1 MAIKLKQSTAS
12 QEIPLGYF
20 VDDDD
25 GNTEMTGLTIA
36 NTDIKLWKTG
46 ATTLANKNSGGAT
59 HIANGIY
66 YCVLDATDTNTLG
79 SMVVFV
85 HVAGAL
91 ACRVE
96 CEVLAANVYD
106 SLVGGGDLLDVNA
119 SQVGGQT
126 ASAAGTVTFPGTI
139 ASTTNIT
146 AGTVT
151 TATNV
156 TTVNGLANNVITAN
170 SIATGAITNAKFA
183 SGAIDAAAIADNA
196 IDAGAIASNAIT
208 DAKIA
213 TGAITAAKIAGDA
226 ITNAK
231 IADNAFGPEQF
242 TATMLARMG
251 VIGSGTAQS
260 ASSTGVV
267 LASADAYADDVLI
280 GCTIMVFGSTQGYW
294 QSRLITD
301 NALSGDTVTVDTWTV
316 TPSGTITYIIIGTPK
331 ASSTQPVPAS
341 LSSTELAKFF
351 LTDTGETYGDAVSG
365 SVVKEI
371 ADNASGGGGGGAD
384 AMLLQST
391 TIATLASQTSFT
403 LTAGSAD
410 DDAYNG
416 AMLICTDQSTA
427 VQKCVGLISDYTGS
441 SRTVTL
447 AASPGIF
454 TMATGDAIK
463 IYAQPK
469 QLPNALTGAAGGL
482 VTAGTGTAQL
492 STSSGLVTLAGVT
505 HTGAVIP
512 TVTTTTT
519 ATNLTNA
526 PTNGDFTATMKTSI
540 GTAVAASAVASVTG
554 NVGGTVN
561 GLTSTAQGNVRTAVG
576 LDSANM
582 DTQFGTLATAS
593 ALSTADGKLDTLVGR
608 DSVVVKNVAKSN
620 FSFAMQLADGTPGTG
635 LTVSGQIAK
644 DGGSFSNLTNSVSEI
659 AAGWYKV
666 NLTQA
671 EMNADVVALKF
682 TATGAKQANIAILTQ
697 S

>member
-1 MAIKLKQSTAS
+1 MILLKQSTAATVRVG
-12 QEIPLGYF
+12 PF
-20 VDDDD
+20 VDITD
-25 GNTEMTGLTIA
+25 GVTPETGVTLSGADQAEILKA
-36 NTDIKLWKTG
+36 SGGVVDISG
-46 ATTLANKNSGGAT
+46 ATWGAIT
-59 HIANGIY
+59 NCAGWY
-66 YCVLDATDTNTLG
+66 DLSLTTGYTDTVGMLTVVVQDADVALPVFVRA
-79 SMVVFV
+79 MVVP
-85 HVAGAL
+85 
-91 ACRVE
+91 
-96 CEVLAANVYD
+96 AAIWD
-106 SLVGGGDLLDVNA
+106 SLVGGTDTLPVDVTQFGGTNGTFTSGRPNVNA
-119 SQVGGQT
+119 SHLGGTSQTGRDIGASVLLSSGTGTGQVSISSGVVSANAVQISGDSGAADNLET
-126 ASAAGTVTFPGTI
+126 AFDD
-139 ASTTNIT
+139 T
-146 AGTVT
+146 AGPVRWLGI
-151 TATNV
+151 V
-156 TTVNGLANNVITAN
+156 
-170 SIATGAITNAKFA
+170 
-183 SGAIDAAAIADNA
+183 D
-196 IDAGAIASNAIT
+196 
-208 DAKIA
+208 
-213 TGAITAAKIAGDA
+213 
-226 ITNAK
+226 
-231 IADNAFGPEQF
+231 Q
-242 TATMLARMG
+242 
-251 VIGSGTAQS
+251 GTAQS

-267 LASADAYADDVLI
+267 LRSAAAFADDTLI
-280 GCTIMVFGSTQGYW
+280 GMTIMVYGSTQGYW

-301 NALSGDTVTVDTWTV
+301 NALSGDAVTVDTWAV
-316 TPSGTITYIIIGTPK
+316 TPSGTITYIILATPP
-331 ASSTQPVPAS
+331 ASASAPVPAS
-341 LSSTELAKFF
+341 LNSTELAKFF
-351 LTDTGETYGDAVSG
+351 TVDTSETYGDAVAG

-441 SRTVTL
+441 TRTVTL

-463 IYAQPK
+463 VYAQPK

-526 PTNGDFTATMKTSI
+526 PTSGDFTATMKTSI

-554 NVGGTVN
+554 NVGGNVTGSVGSVVGAVGSVTGNVGGTVN

-576 LDSANM
+576 LASANM
-582 DTQFGTLATAS
+582 DTQFGTLATSS
-593 ALSTADGKLDTLVGR
+593 ALATSDGKLDTLVGR